1 MELVRVIF
9 AGIAFSLAGIF
20 TIGGII
26 GLFRFPDA
34 YTRLQAG
41 SLAGTTAV
49 VSVFLGALA
58 LAPNWAIAGRIII
71 IIIFFLLSSP
81 TGGHIVARF
90 AWNSNLPAW
99 KPRDQKRSGP
109 MRKQKSRKSVQR
121 KQLKNAFFRR
131 FRKQQEQASD
141 SGEDGTEAD
150 T

>member
-1 MELVRVIF
+1 MMLAREIF
-9 AGIAFSLAGIF
+9 ALIAFSLATIF
-20 TIGGII
+20 TIGGVV

-71 IIIFFLLSSP
+71 ILVFFLLSSP
-81 TGGHIVARF
+81 TGTHIVARF

-99 KPRDQKRSGP
+99 KPRDRKRSGSS
-109 MRKQKSRKSVQR
+109 K
-121 KQLKNAFFRR
+121 
-131 FRKQQEQASD
+131 
-141 SGEDGTEAD
+141 EDES
-150 T
+150 